1 MSFET
6 SVSAKDEVTQCR
18 IRRKLCNSHA
28 KTQLASFSR
37 FDRCTQTQTW
47 TQSHSIYRT
56 NIAVKCAVDG
66 GPTLNRWC
74 LQWPCGPVDRVML
87 PMVGPTH
94 SRRGTMHAFP
104 RLVAAVDVTFC
115 TSGLKTTTH
124 AQDGGFRKRI
134 WPSGFHVWP
143 WFTIAGN
150 VSRSKVRPAVNK
162 VETDR
167 RPGVI
172 ALPYQLGLTRS
183 INSGWRMA
191 VMSRYRKAVCT
202 QSWWVYCVTRRGTI
216 CNFACRQPT
225 IDYHYGT

>member
-18 IRRKLCNSHA
+18 IRRKLCSSHA

-87 PMVGPTH
+87 PMVGLPTVAGAQCTPFRAWSQLLTSH
-94 SRRGTMHAFP
+94 FAHQAWKRLLTHKTVVVEREFDPLAFTYDLDLQLP
-104 RLVAAVDVTFC
+104 AMYQGQR
-115 TSGLKTTTH
+115 SG
-124 AQDGGFRKRI
+124 R
-134 WPSGFHVWP
+134 
-143 WFTIAGN
+143 
-150 VSRSKVRPAVNK
+150 
-162 VETDR
+162 
-167 RPGVI
+167 
-172 ALPYQLGLTRS
+172 RS
-183 INSGWRMA
+183 IKWKRTDGLEWLH
-191 VMSRYRKAVCT
+191 
-202 QSWWVYCVTRRGTI
+202 
-216 CNFACRQPT
+216 
-225 IDYHYGT
+225 YHTS